1 MASPTPR
8 AAGAA
13 EAGAREALGTV
24 DPTPY
29 FQKYGENLWAAV
41 KGYLDAVADAAAGP
55 PLCTPITGRSLC
67 QSLVSADART

>member
-8 AAGAA
+8 GAGAA